1 MGLFSS
7 QFMQTHAGL
16 FCPVA
21 ARMSF
26 FKYNLAVVK
35 VAILPV
41 VERIRLMLN
50 LIWLLLNKNYTRQ
63 ESNLLLMVEGCH
75 QKGRGGRNGGAD
87 E

>member
-1 MGLFSS
+1 MRIPPRMGLFSS

-50 LIWLLLNKNYTRQ
+50 LI
-63 ESNLLLMVEGCH
+63 
-75 QKGRGGRNGGAD
+75 
-87 E
+87 

>member
-50 LIWLLLNKNYTRQ
+50 LI
-63 ESNLLLMVEGCH
+63 
-75 QKGRGGRNGGAD
+75 
-87 E
+87 